1 MIFDK
6 RCCLDP
12 NSASLTFYR
21 NEENT
26 DVIARFT
33 GTSENF
39 CSFAIRGNTLRFL
52 FESGIEEKTG
62 WGYGFVI
69 QPLEHIQWNGDR
81 DVLEGPCFDWNC
93 YALNIAI
100 DVGQKNAS
108 LSNDY
113 IVNVFDN
120 LLIYLRTSGMPF
132 KTTVVELLI
141 RLVNFPVIK
150 KENSDIR

>member
-52 FESGIEEKTG
+52 FERGIEEKTG
-62 WGYGFVI
+62 RGYGFVI
-69 QPLEHIQWNGDR
+69 QPHEHIQ
-81 DVLEGPCFDWNC
+81 
-93 YALNIAI
+93 
-100 DVGQKNAS
+100 
-108 LSNDY
+108 
-113 IVNVFDN
+113 
-120 LLIYLRTSGMPF
+120 
-132 KTTVVELLI
+132 
-141 RLVNFPVIK
+141 
-150 KENSDIR
+150 